1 MTDEQPTRLQTLW
14 RSLPAPDVTLSPE
27 EMRARARAL
36 ERTLRARNW
45 REYIA
50 AAMVIATF
58 GWYATLPEPAT
69 PMWPIAN
76 IAVIFG
82 ILVTVWKM
90 RELAPRPLPPVAP
103 TSMLVTFYRS
113 ELVRQRDGLRKV
125 WLWYIGPSVPGCL
138 LWFAA
143 LWIGDAEALR
153 TTERAIALGTAAG
166 IWLCV
171 SAGVIGVNLMAAAR
185 LQRMI
190 DAIDDERT

>member
-14 RSLPAPDVTLSPE
+14 RAMPAPGVTMSPD

-36 ERTLRARNW
+36 ERSLRARNW

-50 AAMVIATF
+50 AAVVIAAF

-69 PMWPIAN
+69 PLWPIAN
-76 IAVIFG
+76 VAIILG
-82 ILVTVWKM
+82 TLVTVWKM
-90 RELAPRPLPPVAP
+90 RHLAPRPLPPAAP
-103 TSMLVTFYRS
+103 TATLVIVYRA

-125 WLWYIGPSVPGCL
+125 WLWYIGPSAPGFV
-138 LWFAA
+138 LWFIA
-143 LWIGDAEALR
+143 LWIGDPEALR
-153 TTERAIALGTAAG
+153 TTERAIALATAAG

-171 SAGVIGVNLMAAAR
+171 SAGIIAVNLMAAAG

-190 DAIDDERT
+190 DAIDDDRS